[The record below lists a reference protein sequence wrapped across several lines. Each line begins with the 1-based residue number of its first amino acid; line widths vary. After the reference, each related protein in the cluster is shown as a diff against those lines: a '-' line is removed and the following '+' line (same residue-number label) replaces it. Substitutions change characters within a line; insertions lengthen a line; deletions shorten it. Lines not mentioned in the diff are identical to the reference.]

1 MRGGKLRMGTDVRR
15 TLARYL
21 ADTSSSASLEYAL
34 LAAGAALASVL
45 GLMQLGGEGR
55 LAARAWLRFRD
66 QGSGIRE
73 SNPDP

>member
-1 MRGGKLRMGTDVRR
+1 MRGGQLGMTGMVVRR

-21 ADTSSSASLEYAL
+21 ADTSSSATLEFAL

-55 LAARAWLRFRD
+55 VAARAWLRFRN
-66 QGSGIRE
+66 Q
-73 SNPDP
+73 

>member
-1 MRGGKLRMGTDVRR
+1 MRR

-21 ADTSSSASLEYAL
+21 ADTSSSATLEYAL

-55 LAARAWLRFRD
+55 SAARAWLRFRD
-66 QGSGIRE
+66 Q
-73 SNPDP
+73 